1 MEQFIRYQYIMSMIS
16 KEDVLSFVPRFI
28 TKEQAE
34 DIVNNK

>member
-1 MEQFIRYQYIMSMIS
+1 MEQFIRYQYIMGMIS

-34 DIVNNK
+34 SILNNK